1 MYLSDSSY
9 ADLKN
14 YLNKIIQK
22 IVNATGNTI
31 NKKDFADEDKTQ
43 FEVGLNYIL
52 YKSNLD
58 FFDLKKN
65 LDGFSHYDENGECY
79 IDFDDFEEIE
89 SSDNAIKTKSVI
101 IQIISEVLK
110 AYNYHQIINQD
121 KNQQSQTILFD
132 SMKKFYSKS
141 ISYNTK
147 ENYFYAT
154 DNATVKES
162 DTNNQ
167 HIYGLLDS
175 LTRFSILECDKNEP
189 KQYKWIGK
197 LPEKLY
203 DLKLISLLP
212 KEKEF
217 IDKFNEY
224 KDTVNDIDDLILSKE
239 KQGYYKEIYE
249 SHDAS
254 NITGVNAFADYANYK
269 NNIESLQK
277 NVPDNIPL
285 ERLES
290 GIKLFE
296 SQLKRINENVLAIIA
311 NIIKKRNDLDSYTIG
326 SLTSQQNI
334 SQILPSNPSLKNQ
347 IIKIANK
354 VLYKNDGSKQIIFV
368 KDYDAN
374 VNIPNDGKKNLAEQN
389 NTVYLINIITKPELN
404 KELSFEISITNKKGE
419 IQKKLQ
425 VINKNYFICEF
436 NNDFWIFDNL
446 SETIKKAIETLN

>member
-22 IVNATGNTI
+22 IVNANGNTI

-132 SMKKFYSKS
+132 SMKKFYSKN
-141 ISYNTK
+141 ISYSTK
-147 ENYFYAT
+147 ENSIYAT
-154 DNATVKES
+154 DNATEKES

-189 KQYKWIGK
+189 KQYKWTGK
-197 LPEKLY
+197 LPKKLY
-203 DLKLISLLP
+203 DLKLTSLLP
-212 KEKEF
+212 KEEEF

-224 KDTVNDIDDLILSKE
+224 KDTVNDIDDLISGKVAKKNYTDIVE
-239 KQGYYKEIYE
+239 NQ
-249 SHDAS
+249 DVS

-296 SQLKRINENVLAIIA
+296 SQLKRINENVLAIAA
-311 NIIKKRNDLDSYTIG
+311 NIIKECSK
-326 SLTSQQNI
+326 LTSYKLDTINSQHNI
-334 SQILPSNPSLKNQ
+334 PKILPSNSDLHTQILK
-347 IIKIANK
+347 IPNK
-354 VLYKNDGSKQIIFV
+354 VIYNDEGSKQIIFV
-368 KDYDAN
+368 KDFDAN
-374 VNIPNDGKKNLAEQN
+374 KLISNNGKKTLDEQN
-389 NTVYLINIITKPELN
+389 KTVFLINIITRTELDN
-404 KELSFEISITNKKGE
+404 NLDYEVTKENRENKKNEE
-419 IQKKLQ
+419 IKKRRSIKQ
-425 VINKNYFICEF
+425 NYFICKF
-436 NNDFWIFDNL
+436 NDDFWVFKDL
-446 SETIKKAIETLN
+446 SEKLNKVI